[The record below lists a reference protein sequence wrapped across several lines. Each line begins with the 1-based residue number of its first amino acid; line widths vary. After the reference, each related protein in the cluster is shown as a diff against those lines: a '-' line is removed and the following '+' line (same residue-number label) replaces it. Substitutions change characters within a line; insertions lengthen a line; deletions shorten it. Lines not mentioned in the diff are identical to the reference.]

1 MLIMRSS
8 TIGIGCFILLSA
20 LAVIGGGAVALFL
33 LIALHP
39 LVELF
44 PATSVASDVATGIA
58 AMWGLVVAAIVAVY
72 AFGSVRKYRQAG
84 DAADGHWDCLL
95 YTSRC
100 V

>member
-58 AMWGLVVAAIVAVY
+58 AQGGTGWLWENAFWMAAEASASDGL
-72 AFGSVRKYRQAG
+72 
-84 DAADGHWDCLL
+84 
-95 YTSRC
+95 T
-100 V
+100 